1 MNAREWLQSSGMKL
15 GTILT
20 IDHPAIVEIARLA
33 GFDWLWIDG
42 EHGRFNEVSAATA
55 CAVNSGG
62 PPTFV
67 RLPDRSATSI
77 KRFLDIGCDGI
88 ILPQVSSAAEV
99 DEIARAA
106 LYPPRGERSV
116 GIARAQG
123 YGTRFEECLR
133 IQEYAIVVQIE
144 STAGVRNAEEIIG
157 HAAVDAVVIGPYDL
171 SGSLGIPGKVDEP
184 QVVESIAKIQ
194 AICSEAEKPCGIFAA
209 TAEKASV
216 YAESGFDLIAVG
228 MDCSVLLGGYEAMR
242 ARIVGGLKRDREV
255 REDLRSQNLS

>member
-1 MNAREWLQSSGMKL
+1 MNARTWLQSSGMKL

-77 KRFLDIGCDGI
+77 KRFLEIGCDGI
-88 ILPQVSSAAEV
+88 ILPQVSSGVEV
-99 DEIARAA
+99 DKIAQAA

-133 IQEYAIVVQIE
+133 SQDYAIVVQIE
-144 STAGVRNAEEIIG
+144 SAAGVRNAQAIVG

-171 SGSLGIPGKVDEP
+171 SGSLGIPGKVEAP
-184 QVVESIAKIQ
+184 QVVESIANVQ
-194 AICSEAEKPCGIFAA
+194 SICKGSGKPCGIFAA
-209 TAEKASV
+209 TAEKAKV
-216 YAESGFDLIAVG
+216 YAKSGFDLIAVG
-228 MDCSVLLGGYEAMR
+228 MDCSVLLGGYEAVR
-242 ARIVGGLKRDREV
+242 ARIVGR
-255 REDLRSQNLS
+255 

>member
-1 MNAREWLQSSGMKL
+1 MDAKAWLQSDGLKL
-15 GTILT
+15 GTIVT

-55 CAVNSGG
+55 CAVAAGG

-67 RLPDRSATSI
+67 RLPDRSPTAI

-106 LYPPRGERSV
+106 LYPPHGERSV

-123 YGTRFEECLR
+123 YGTMFAQCLQG
-133 IQEYAIVVQIE
+133 QEYAIVVQIE
-144 STAGVRNAEEIIG
+144 TVAGVRNAEAIAN
-157 HAAVDAVVIGPYDL
+157 HSAVDAVVIGPYDL
-171 SGSLGIPGKVDEP
+171 SGSFGIPGKIESP
-184 QVVESIAKIQ
+184 QVVEGIASVL
-194 AICSEAEKPCGIFAA
+194 AICKKANKPCGVFAA
-209 TAEKASV
+209 TAEKART
-216 YAESGFDLIAVG
+216 YAKDGFNLIAVG
-228 MDCSVLLGGYEAMR
+228 MDCTVLLDGYKAVR
-242 ARIVGGLKRDREV
+242 AALP
-255 REDLRSQNLS
+255 

>member
-1 MNAREWLQSSGMKL
+1 MDVKAWLQSGGMKL
-15 GTILT
+15 GTIVT

-55 CAVNSGG
+55 CAVTAGG

-67 RLPDRSATSI
+67 RLPDLSATAI
-77 KRFLDIGCDGI
+77 KRFLDTGCDGI

-123 YGTRFEECLR
+123 YGTRFAECLR
-133 IQEYAIVVQIE
+133 
-144 STAGVRNAEEIIG
+144 TAG
-157 HAAVDAVVIGPYDL
+157 L
-171 SGSLGIPGKVDEP
+171 
-184 QVVESIAKIQ
+184 
-194 AICSEAEKPCGIFAA
+194 
-209 TAEKASV
+209 
-216 YAESGFDLIAVG
+216 
-228 MDCSVLLGGYEAMR
+228 
-242 ARIVGGLKRDREV
+242 RDRRADRKRGRRQE
-255 REDLRSQNLS
+255 REGDCEAHGRGCGGDRTV

>member
-1 MNAREWLQSSGMKL
+1 MDARAWLRSGGLKL
-15 GTILT
+15 GTIVT
-20 IDHPAIVEIARLA
+20 VDHPAIVEIARLA

-55 CAVNSGG
+55 CAVTAGG

-67 RLPDRSATSI
+67 RLPDRSPTAI

-123 YGTRFEECLR
+123 YGTSFAECLER
-133 IQEYAIVVQIE
+133 QEYAIIVQIE
-144 STAGVRNAEEIIG
+144 NVAGVRNAEAIAN
-157 HAAVDAVVIGPYDL
+157 HAVVDAVVIGPYDL
-171 SGSLGIPGKVDEP
+171 SGSFGIPGKIESSH
-184 QVVESIAKIQ
+184 VVESIASVLT
-194 AICSEAEKPCGIFAA
+194 ICKTAGKPCGIFAA
-209 TAEKASV
+209 TSERAKT
-216 YAESGFDLIAVG
+216 YANQGFNLIAVG
-228 MDCSVLLGGYEAMR
+228 MDCTVLLEGYKM
-242 ARIVGGLKRDREV
+242 V
-255 REDLRSQNLS
+255 RSALP